1 MSGVTP
7 AAFECIVRDTQVVK
21 YRGGDRSSH
30 HSQNP
35 HNLVGLQEGTYDD
48 DIGSK
53 GKQHSSKLSGIQ
65 WDLMRAFL
73 KLKAYEARVCAE
85 EL

>member
-1 MSGVTP
+1 MHSKGYP
-7 AAFECIVRDTQVVK
+7 
-21 YRGGDRSSH
+21 GGKIQRWG
-30 HSQNP
+30 QKFPPFTEP

-73 KLKAYEARVCAE
+73 KPKAYEARVCAE